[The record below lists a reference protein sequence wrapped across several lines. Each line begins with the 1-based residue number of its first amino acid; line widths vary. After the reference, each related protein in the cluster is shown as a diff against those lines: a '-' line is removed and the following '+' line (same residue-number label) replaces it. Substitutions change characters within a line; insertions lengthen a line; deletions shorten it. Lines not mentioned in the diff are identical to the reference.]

1 MQEVLNM
8 NFDFKSFKNT
18 LKNETKT
25 LIIAGISIIVAIF
38 IIIFVIYKVS
48 TNKATTSNNNS
59 NENQILD
66 LSKGSST
73 QINDVITIYL
83 FKRSTCPHCNNAL
96 TFFKNIKN
104 DYPYIEIKAYEVTKD
119 DNNKLL
125 QLVAEKLNDG
135 TINAVPYIVIGSN
148 YSLNGYGASKDEE
161 LKEAIEDNYT
171 NINYNDIVED
181 VIKANPNLK
190 ISSENY

>member
-1 MQEVLNM
+1 M
-8 NFDFKSFKNT
+8 NFDFKSFKST

-25 LIIAGISIIVAIF
+25 LIIAGISIIVALF
-38 IIIFVIYKVS
+38 IIIFIIYKVS
-48 TNKATTSNNNS
+48 TSKATTLNNNS

-73 QINDVITIYL
+73 QINETLTIYL
-83 FKRSTCPHCNNAL
+83 FKRSTCPHCSNAL
-96 TFFKNIKN
+96 SFFKSIQN

-125 QLVAEKLNDG
+125 QLVAEKMNDG

-161 LKEAIEDNYT
+161 LKNTIKDNYT
-171 NINYNDIVED
+171 NTNYNDIVEK
-181 VIKANPNLK
+181 VIKENPNLK